1 MTAAERQEAVRLL
14 EESLQRLTAV
24 TGALSEEQARW
35 KASPETWSVL
45 DTVEHI
51 ALVEAAM
58 VGGIREAL
66 AKPASP
72 ETLEKTKDRDER
84 LWRAVSRR
92 AVKVQ
97 SPELYAPA
105 GRFARLADAVA
116 RCAEAR
122 RASIEFV
129 ITTQHDLRAHAFPHF
144 ILGEM
149 DAYQWVVFLAA
160 HMQRHISQIEEI
172 LLAAPFPAAGP
183 DLRSRATGVS

>member
-14 EESLQRLTAV
+14 EESLQRLASV
-24 TGALSEEQARW
+24 TSSLSEEQARW
-35 KASPETWSVL
+35 KASPESWSVL
-45 DTVEHI
+45 DTVEHVT
-51 ALVEAAM
+51 LVETAM
-58 VGGIREAL
+58 VAGIRDAL
-66 AKPASP
+66 TMPASP
-72 ETLEKTKDRDER
+72 ETLEKTKGRDER

-105 GRFARLADAVA
+105 RRFARLREALT

-122 RASIEFV
+122 RESIEFV
-129 ITTQHDLRAHAFPHF
+129 TTTPHDLRAHAFPHF
-144 ILGEM
+144 ILGQM

-160 HMQRHISQIEEI
+160 HMERHIAQIEEI